1 MATKKQTPI
10 RRKAVRKPAMKTST
24 PARNQSTNPLP
35 YLGFGVLFGY
45 FLSKAGATDYDTV
58 INMFRPSDVHI
69 DKTPGGFVFHLDSL
83 RLYGVIG
90 MAIAVIALRLFLLEN
105 SQKPTLSGK
114 KLDWEPLKWDPDR
127 LIGAFIFGAGWAL
140 TGTCPGTSLA
150 QIGEGKLVAIFTV
163 IGIVAG
169 VWAYPKYKP
178 DSTKETVC

>member
-1 MATKKQTPI
+1 MNQKISPSQPVNKKNGI
-10 RRKAVRKPAMKTST
+10 F
-24 PARNQSTNPLP
+24 P

-58 INMFRPSDVHI
+58 INMFRPTDVHI
-69 DKTPGGFVFHLDSL
+69 DRVPKGFAFHLDSL

-90 MAIAVIALRLFLLEN
+90 VAIAVIALGLFLLEN

-163 IGIVAG
+163 IGIAAG
-169 VWAYPKYKP
+169 VWVYPKIKTT
-178 DSTKETVC
+178 SSKETVC